1 MKARFFLGLDLGKQR
16 DHSAV
21 AVVERVETPQL
32 HLAPALY
39 GGLAVRYVERLAL
52 GTPYPAVVERVRR
65 VVGMRELAG
74 QCCLAVDA
82 TGLGGPVVEMLR
94 SAGLGCEVA
103 AVTITGGERETELA
117 GDAWNVPKR
126 DLITGL
132 QVLLERGELRIAG
145 NLKGVGALVRELMD
159 VRLTAREGGG
169 VRMGADG
176 AGEHDDMAIA
186 LALGCWRAS
195 KKVKGPVGEQR
206 GRLW

>member
-16 DHSAV
+16 DHSAI

-52 GTPYPAVVERVRR
+52 GTSYPAVVERVRR
-65 VVGMRELAG
+65 IVGMRELAG
-74 QCCLAVDA
+74 ACCLAVDA

-145 NLKGVGALVRELMD
+145 NLKGVGVLVRELMD

>member
-16 DHSAV
+16 DHSAI

-65 VVGMRELAG
+65 IVGMRELAG
-74 QCCLAVDA
+74 ACCLAVDA

-103 AVTITGGERETELA
+103 AVTITGGERESQTA
-117 GDAWNVPKR
+117 QGWSVPKK
-126 DLITGL
+126 DLMTGL
-132 QVLLERGELRIAG
+132 QLGLEDGSLVIARRM
-145 NLKGVGALVRELMD
+145 KEVGALARELVD
-159 VRLTAREGGG
+159 VKAKGARI
-169 VRMGADG
+169 GAEG
-176 AGEHDDMAIA
+176 AGQHDDLVIAVA
-186 LALGCWRAS
+186 LAVWKAKQR
-195 KKVKGPVGEQR
+195 KKANLFGTQR
-206 GRLW
+206 LV